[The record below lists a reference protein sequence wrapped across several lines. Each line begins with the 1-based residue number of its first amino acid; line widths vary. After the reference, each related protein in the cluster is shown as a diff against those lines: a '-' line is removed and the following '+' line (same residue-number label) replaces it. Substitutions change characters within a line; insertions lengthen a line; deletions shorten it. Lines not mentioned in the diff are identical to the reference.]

1 MSAAPGRPAQACP
14 AGEAERT
21 PAIAAR
27 PPEGTHGVAASEAA
41 PASAALRLDIGAL
54 TAAYARGVHDPV
66 AVLHA
71 LLAEMAADAPGL
83 NAFCHLD
90 GEGALAQAR
99 ASAARWRAGR
109 ALGPLDGVPVSI
121 KDLLPVAGWPT
132 RRGSQA
138 TAGDPPAAQDAPLVA
153 HLRAA
158 GAVLFGKTTTTEFG
172 WTTASSNPH
181 AGTTRN
187 PRDPARSAGGS
198 SSGAAAHI
206 GAGWGQLAVGSDA
219 GGSVR
224 LPAAYCGVV
233 GFKPTFGAI
242 PAAPQ
247 SAFAEF
253 AHFGPLTRSVADCAR
268 AMAVLGQ
275 PDPRDAASLYPRTP
289 VQRPAQLRIGWSLE
303 LGAASALQPAIAQAM
318 QALLERLAAAG
329 HQLVALPPLGL
340 DAADAMWAVWQ
351 SRVHESFVDWSDTQR
366 AQLDPALQ
374 TLWAEGADLTPARL
388 ARARAQLR
396 GLAGALAQ
404 QFAGIDVLLT
414 PTTPTVAPLL
424 PDVPE
429 AQPRNWFAGNGYL
442 YPFNLTQQPALSL
455 PLGRDAQG
463 LPFGLQVVG
472 RRYADEL
479 VLHVGRLVEGMLA
492 AG

>member
-1 MSAAPGRPAQACP
+1 MS
-14 AGEAERT
+14 T
-21 PAIAAR
+21 PA
-27 PPEGTHGVAASEAA
+27 
-41 PASAALRLDIGAL
+41 LQLDIGAL
-54 TAAYARGVHDPV
+54 TAAYARGVHGPA
-66 AVLHA
+66 AVLQA
-71 LLAEMAADAPGL
+71 LLAEVNADARGL

-90 GEGALAQAR
+90 AEGALAQAQ
-99 ASAARWRAGR
+99 ASAARWQAGR

-132 RRGSQA
+132 RRGSLA
-138 TAGDPPAAQDAPLVA
+138 TAAEPPAAQDAPLVA
-153 HLRAA
+153 QLRAA

-172 WTTASSNPH
+172 WTTESHNPH

-187 PRDPARSAGGS
+187 PRDPVRSAGGS
-198 SSGAAAHI
+198 SSGAAAQVA
-206 GAGWGQLAVGSDA
+206 AGWGPLAIGSDA

-224 LPAAYCGVV
+224 IPAAYCGVV

-268 AMAVLGQ
+268 AMAVLSQ
-275 PDPRDAASLYPRTP
+275 PDPRDPASLYPRGAA
-289 VQRPAQLRIGWSLE
+289 QRPAQLRIGWSLA
-303 LGAASALQPAIAQAM
+303 LGAPTALEPTIAQAL
-318 QALLERLAAAG
+318 QALVERLAAAG

-340 DAADAMWAVWQ
+340 DAADAMWTVWQ
-351 SRVHESFVDWSDTQR
+351 SRVHESFVDWTDAQR
-366 AQLDPALQ
+366 AALDPALQ
-374 TLWAEGADLTPARL
+374 RLWEQGADLSPTRL

-414 PTTPTVAPLL
+414 PSAPTVAPLL
-424 PDVPE
+424 PGAPDT
-429 AQPRNWFAGNGYL
+429 QPRNWFASNGYC

-463 LPFGLQVVG
+463 LPFGVQVVG

-479 VLHVGRLVEGMLA
+479 VLHAGRLVEGMLA